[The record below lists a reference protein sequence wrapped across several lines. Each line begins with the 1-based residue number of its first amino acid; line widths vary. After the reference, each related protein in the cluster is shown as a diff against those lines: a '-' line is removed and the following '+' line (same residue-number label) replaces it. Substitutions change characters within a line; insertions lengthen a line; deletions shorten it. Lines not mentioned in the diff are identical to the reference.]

1 MSIWNPFAFTPTGQ
15 AVAPVAP
22 PALRVMDG
30 QATAQQ
36 LAHAQDAFYR
46 FCASAR
52 LSAVPNPVET
62 GRLPDGTRYRIVTVG
77 AQTVME
83 IWPLNVTDSTEL
95 MHGVLRQVSEFA
107 KPMAGGTRRV
117 LEEFKAN
124 GETQYSDVT
133 GFFVRPNYEY
143 LETPIWLAFAKYDL
157 SGPAAVLAQFGR
169 GAVAAYNKY
178 LGAKGAMPR
187 SIGDGVFVVTAADGQ
202 KLFACYR
209 IEAGDVKIVGM
220 KGANLRVKG
229 GLPSEI
235 SSLFGE
241 APLPPTNAEWAAA
254 PIAVS
259 YEEIRAAS
267 GFPFVAL
274 WSGLSFP
281 KVASTGSGVE
291 AYFIVASHEPIPP
304 GGVLYKSRL
313 MKLTFSVLPSGEF
326 RAVVSAA
333 GAPGNYDAFFAT
345 EAQIPD
351 SGIWSAP
358 FAVTHEGGV
367 LTLFTME
374 HEFDSYSRPGTT
386 PKKLIARKTLKWPRG
401 EAHIHLEKTYS
412 NVYASSWRRATAV
425 LVGTK
430 TETRETFPGYTMTT
444 TSQKWV
450 LVKSAAGSS
459 DARAD
464 DRQFGSV
471 QGLGREGTYYVTEST
486 WKGDGVVV
494 SGTFSGS
501 YNPLTDEWYVVA
513 MSETLYGTSYDRT
526 AELAA
531 AMAALNVDDSG
542 ELTFPDPKRK
552 LYLGF
557 FGGEASGELAG
568 FDINEPTLPKPDYR
582 FPNDRSFA
590 IGAAMLSSYA
600 SIAVNWEDSSGSG
613 ELEVFQ
619 GKAVFKSAKLH
630 ANGSVY
636 EIDAMGV
643 MSLYDTPAMI
653 SQREKELNFAKAGPL
668 GAIDNYRGG
677 QMVVDLSQV
686 GGPQVLLAFQGYSAV
701 LGAQR
706 TWKSTRGSLVGGTDD
721 SNYTKTLS
729 GKFVGVLQP

>member
-1 MSIWNPFAFTPTGQ
+1 MSIWNPYAFTPTGQ
-15 AVAPVAP
+15 PVAPVAP
-22 PALRVMDG
+22 PALRVIDG

-36 LAHAQDAFYR
+36 LAHARDAFYR

-52 LSAVPNPVET
+52 LSAVPNPAET

-77 AQTVME
+77 VQTVME
-83 IWPLNVTDSTEL
+83 IWPLNVTDSTEM
-95 MHGVLRQVSEFA
+95 MHGVLRQVSEFD
-107 KPMAGGTRRV
+107 KLTAGGTRRV

-124 GETQYSDVT
+124 GETKYSDVT

-143 LETPIWLAFAKYDL
+143 LETPIWLAFARYDL

-169 GAVAAYNKY
+169 GAVAAYNKH

-187 SIGDGVFVVTAADGQ
+187 DIGDGVFVVNAADG
-202 KLFACYR
+202 KKRFACYS
-209 IEAGDVKIVGM
+209 IEAVGVTIVGM
-220 KGANLRVKG
+220 EAANIRVKG

-235 SSLFGE
+235 SSLFGA

-267 GFPFVAL
+267 GFPSVTL

-281 KVASTGSGVE
+281 KVASTGSGVD
-291 AYFIVASHEPIPP
+291 AYFIVASNEPIPP

-313 MKLTFSVLPSGEF
+313 MKLTFSVLPSGGF

-333 GAPGNYDAFFAT
+333 GAPGNYDALFST
-345 EAQIPD
+345 EDQMPA

-374 HEFDSYSRPGTT
+374 HEFDSYSRPNAT
-386 PKKLIARKTLKWPRG
+386 PKKLLARKTLKWPHG

-412 NVYASSWRRATAV
+412 NVYATSWRRATTM
-425 LVGTK
+425 LVATK
-430 TETRETFPGYTMTT
+430 TETRESPPGYTITT
-444 TSQKWV
+444 TYQKWV

-459 DARAD
+459 NTRAD

-486 WKGDGVVV
+486 WRGDGVVV

-501 YNPLTDEWYVVA
+501 FNPLPSEWYGVRG
-513 MSETLYGTSYDRT
+513 SETLYGTSYDRT

-568 FDINEPTLPKPDYR
+568 FDIGEPTLPKPDYR

-600 SIAVNWEDSSGSG
+600 SIPVNGETVNGSG
-613 ELEVFQ
+613 ELEVLQ
-619 GKAVFKSAKLH
+619 EKAVFKSAKLH
-630 ANGSVY
+630 ANGRVY

-653 SQREKELNFAKAGPL
+653 SQREKELNFAKVGPL
-668 GAIDNYRGG
+668 GSIDNYRGG

-686 GGPQVLLAFQGYSAV
+686 GGPQVLLAFQAYSAV
-701 LGAQR
+701 LGAPR
-706 TWKSTRGSLVGGTDD
+706 TWKSTWGSLVGGTND